1 MSAERRSSTATTLAR
16 HANRPDRES
25 PPGVPRWV
33 KIFAI
38 VAVIVILL
46 AIAAMILVGGEHGP
60 ERHMHGGHTAALAL
74 APFVDA

>member
-1 MSAERRSSTATTLAR
+1 MSAERRSSRAPTLAR
-16 HANRPDRES
+16 HANHPKDES

-33 KIFAI
+33 KVFGV

-60 ERHMHGGHTAALAL
+60 GRHMYGGHTAASAL